1 MLSAFS
7 IPDTCCTNCS
17 IFNASGKNP
26 TEILSFKV
34 CFKKTL
40 ALCDGNIKTTFSN
53 DFVVFKMESKVSEI
67 KDCIEFFGIQLGFL
81 NYKNL
86 LL

>member
-1 MLSAFS
+1 
-7 IPDTCCTNCS
+7 
-17 IFNASGKNP
+17 
-26 TEILSFKV
+26 
-34 CFKKTL
+34 
-40 ALCDGNIKTTFSN
+40 
-53 DFVVFKMESKVSEI
+53 MESKVSEI